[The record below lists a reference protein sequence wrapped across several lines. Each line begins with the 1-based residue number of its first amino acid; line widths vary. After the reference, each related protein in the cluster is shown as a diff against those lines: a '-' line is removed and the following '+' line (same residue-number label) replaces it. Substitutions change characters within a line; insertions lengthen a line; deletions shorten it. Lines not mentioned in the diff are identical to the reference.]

1 MSEHQEIEVKFLNI
15 DKATIEN
22 KLVEIGATKKGDIF
36 YHSCV
41 FDYPGFPLDKD
52 AAWVRLR
59 SDGDEV
65 MLAYKHRLGVTSDS
79 GDDDGMEE
87 IEFKV
92 GDFDKT
98 KLFLQKIGMIIKFEQ
113 EKKRTRYVKDNVE
126 FDIDTWPRLKT
137 YLEIESDNI
146 ESIKKSAESLGL
158 DFNEA
163 KMFST
168 TQIYEMEGINDKDYI
183 KMGFDEFIER

>member
-1 MSEHQEIEVKFLNI
+1 
-15 DKATIEN
+15 
-22 KLVEIGATKKGDIF
+22 
-36 YHSCV
+36 
-41 FDYPGFPLDKD
+41 
-52 AAWVRLR
+52 
-59 SDGDEV
+59 
-65 MLAYKHRLGVTSDS
+65 
-79 GDDDGMEE
+79 
-87 IEFKV
+87 
-92 GDFDKT
+92 
-98 KLFLQKIGMIIKFEQ
+98 MIIKFEQ